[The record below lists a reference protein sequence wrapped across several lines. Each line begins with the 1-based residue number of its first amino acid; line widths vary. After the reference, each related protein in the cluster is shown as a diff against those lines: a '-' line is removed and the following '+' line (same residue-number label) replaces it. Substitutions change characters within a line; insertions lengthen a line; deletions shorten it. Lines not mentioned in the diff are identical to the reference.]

1 MKHEQRESTVLF
13 LTVCSLTKS
22 GGGDPHYDPSDAA
35 ASWVRPE
42 LGTRLL
48 ARREEV
54 RRRVVEDS
62 TLEWQGVPLAD
73 LEFNHGLAHGPDFG
87 GRRSAAYRPAIDRYQ
102 GRFFQA
108 LGEGGR
114 QMVREGRYEMLVVS
128 GLYGL
133 VRPAERVQLYSCP
146 LSAEVAE
153 AWNRDSVLT
162 DVLCEYIDRFA
173 VLRVFDLVAID
184 AYRRL
189 IDWQRVRDAGTDV
202 LHCFDA
208 MAAGESA
215 LTPFGMVLG
224 SDLLDRS
231 EDELLALSPDSRIEN
246 MVFQSVARTPTGF
259 PEESASILAARD
271 ESRLWQPQSVGDHV
285 GMIVRGANPEVV
297 PRPGPHG
304 GPEWR
309 FTTARAFQRDLW
321 SQKQQFDRIL
331 GAIVEICRD
340 PMTARGNTVK
350 PLRNQFQGMWRY
362 RLGDLRLIYEPDAEK
377 TVVHFLGLKPRSD
390 AYD

>member
-1 MKHEQRESTVLF
+1 MRCLCIRK
-13 LTVCSLTKS
+13 
-22 GGGDPHYDPSDAA
+22 
-35 ASWVRPE
+35 
-42 LGTRLL
+42 
-48 ARREEV
+48 ARRIGG
-54 RRRVVEDS
+54 RS
-62 TLEWQGVPLAD
+62 AS
-73 LEFNHGLAHGPDFG
+73 PDFG

-114 QMVREGRYEMLVVS
+114 QTVHEGKYETLVVS

-133 VRPAERVQLYSCP
+133 VRPAEGIQLYSCP

-184 AYRRL
+184 AYRAL

-224 SDLLDRS
+224 THLLEHS
-231 EDELLALSPDSRIEN
+231 EDELLALSPNNRIES
-246 MVFQSVARTPTGF
+246 MMFRSVARTPTGF
-259 PEESASILAARD
+259 PVESASILAARH
-271 ESRLWQPQSVGDHV
+271 ESSLWQPQSVGDHV
-285 GMIVRGANPEVV
+285 AMIVRGANPDVV
-297 PRPGPHG
+297 PRRGRHA
-304 GPEWR
+304 GPEWK

-340 PMTARGNTVK
+340 PMSARGNTVK
-350 PLRNQFQGMWRY
+350 PLRNHFQGMWRY

-377 TVVHFLGLKPRSD
+377 TVVHFLGLKPRSE